1 MWMVIMQP
9 NLTALEL
16 NIFQKKFKKVMG
28 NITDIERIQAYNS
41 TMYGY
46 FWIGFYN
53 FILKSKSWL
62 DYKNLFSSKK

>member
-16 NIFQKKFKKVMG
+16 NIFQKKLKKVMG

-46 FWIGFYN
+46 FWAGFYD

-62 DYKNLFSSKK
+62 DYKNLFSSNK

>member
-16 NIFQKKFKKVMG
+16 NIFQKKFKKVMR

>member
-46 FWIGFYN
+46 FWTGFYD

-62 DYKNLFSSKK
+62 DYKNLFSSNK